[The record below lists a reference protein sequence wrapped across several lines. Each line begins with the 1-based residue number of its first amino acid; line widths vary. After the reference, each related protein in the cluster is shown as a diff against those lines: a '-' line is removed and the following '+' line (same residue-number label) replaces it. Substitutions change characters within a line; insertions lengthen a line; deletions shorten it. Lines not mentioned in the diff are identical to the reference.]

1 MFVKKAWKNMSAFL
15 RQPLLQSKELYSL
28 NKKLR
33 TEIKDR
39 QRTEEAFRSLAEA
52 TSFQFGSAFFD
63 SMVVQLSK
71 TLGADCTL
79 IGEVQGNQN
88 KVIRTLALAVDG
100 EITGN
105 VEYYLPGTP
114 CENIMEKSICSYVS
128 GVAEKF
134 PKDTMLKQMGMEGY
148 VGVPLFDSQG
158 GALGIMAALFRKPI
172 ANAEFTEAILQIF
185 SSRTGSE
192 LERLRSDKAL
202 VASEARYKAILEAEP
217 DLMFQLSEDGVH
229 LDFYA
234 SSLDKLYID
243 PKEFLGKRVNEI
255 LPPEVGEKYRHYIQ
269 KTLKTSQMQV
279 FEYQLAFPEGP
290 RYYDCRM
297 VLSGEN
303 KTLAIVRDITERK
316 QAEDNLRQTQRTN
329 QIILQ
334 AIPDLLIRVSRN
346 GIYKEIH
353 CVKGF
358 EPIWGKENVIGKHL
372 TDVLP
377 ADIADQI
384 LTAIE
389 KAFASQKMRSLEYTL
404 HIHDQKRWRIQNH
417 PLLQGRGHHH
427 APRHHQKKKERT
439 SPPPKRSQ
447 TPGRRTHRGPGTLGL
462 ERPHT

>member
-79 IGEVQGNQN
+79 IGEVQGNQS

-243 PKEFLGKRVNEI
+243 PKEFLGKRVNETVVI
-255 LPPEVGEKYRHYIQ
+255 PSR
-269 KTLKTSQMQV
+269 S
-279 FEYQLAFPEGP
+279 F
-290 RYYDCRM
+290 
-297 VLSGEN
+297 
-303 KTLAIVRDITERK
+303 
-316 QAEDNLRQTQRTN
+316 LR
-329 QIILQ
+329 
-334 AIPDLLIRVSRN
+334 
-346 GIYKEIH
+346 
-353 CVKGF
+353 
-358 EPIWGKENVIGKHL
+358 
-372 TDVLP
+372 
-377 ADIADQI
+377 
-384 LTAIE
+384 
-389 KAFASQKMRSLEYTL
+389 
-404 HIHDQKRWRIQNH
+404 
-417 PLLQGRGHHH
+417 
-427 APRHHQKKKERT
+427 
-439 SPPPKRSQ
+439 
-447 TPGRRTHRGPGTLGL
+447 GTL
-462 ERPHT
+462 